1 MRTFRI
7 TGLTPRIRFIIISGL
22 TLVPLAA
29 ILMVVFLFVF
39 SPVFD
44 ALENAAR
51 TTVERMIPVHRLQNA
66 LQEAR
71 LPPRDFLLKG
81 SESERQAFSEQ
92 AARVASAFDAAF
104 EAYPRGNDA
113 YKVLHSARQQWEGA
127 RREANTLFEGNA
139 AGGAGLETEFDARVE
154 RAIGL
159 LDGLHQ
165 QLHDHIGQRFGE
177 AGARKTQGIYLAVA
191 AFVLSLLA
199 GLAGGITMTRERR
212 NLEETTLRDPLTGLF
227 NRRGF
232 ESRLHEVARYTLTYN
247 RPAFALLALDADR
260 FKAINDS
267 HGHQTG
273 DEVLR
278 NLAGVVKGHLRAS
291 DFFARVGG
299 DEFVLLLG
307 EVDCS
312 EVRDLAERIRRAVEV
327 TPMAHTASGEPIHAS
342 VTIGC
347 ACFPEH
353 AGNDTAL
360 MAAADKALYRA
371 KERGRNSV
379 AVFADAG

>member
-7 TGLTPRIRFIIISGL
+7 AGLTPRIRFIVISGL

-44 ALENAAR
+44 ALENVAR

-81 SESERQAFSEQ
+81 DEAERRVFSEQ
-92 AARVASAFDAAF
+92 AARVESAFKAAF
-104 EAYPRGNDA
+104 EAYPRGNGA
-113 YKVLHSARQQWEGA
+113 YNVLHTARREWETA
-127 RREANTLFEGNA
+127 RREANALL
-139 AGGAGLETEFDARVE
+139 AGGTAGADKWEAEFDVRVE
-154 RAIGL
+154 RTIDL
-159 LDGLHQ
+159 LDRLHH
-165 QLHDHIGQRFGE
+165 QLHDHIEQRFSE
-177 AGARKTQGIYLAVA
+177 AEARKTQGIYLAVA
-191 AFVLSLLA
+191 AFLLSLLA
-199 GLAGGITMTRERR
+199 GLAGGITMTRDRR
-212 NLEETTLRDPLTGLF
+212 NLEETTLRDPLTGIF

-232 ESRLHEVARYTLTYN
+232 ESRLQEVARYTLTYN

-260 FKAINDS
+260 FKEINDRY
-267 HGHQTG
+267 GHQTG
-273 DEVLR
+273 DEALC
-278 NLAGVVKGHLRAS
+278 NLARVVKGHLRAN

-307 EVDCS
+307 EVECAG
-312 EVRDLAERIRRAVEV
+312 VRDLAERIRRAVEA
-327 TPMAHTASGEPIHAS
+327 TPLGRTASGDPIYGS

-371 KERGRNSV
+371 KERGRNTV
-379 AVFADAG
+379 AVFTDAD